1 MTLSFHKSVSLKIS
15 FKRSQKWTGN
25 PCSETRIP
33 LRQGRRGGKKNNKK
47 KKKTHPSRDSRS
59 RPLRAKSLCSQVG
72 AAKKNNSS
80 HQTAHWP
87 PVLPQ
92 ICTHSSNQCI
102 PLPFTE
108 ISSSGERRGAAR
120 RSGKRDMSV
129 GDFTMVQQA
138 NILPLRPLG
147 QTQHQ
152 AEGLQE
158 WRLPPFFFFPT
169 RFLAFVC
176 VLHPLNVCRRAA
188 ASASSRY

>member
-1 MTLSFHKSVSLKIS
+1 MILSFHKSVSLKIS
-15 FKRSQKWTGN
+15 FKRLQKWTGN
-25 PCSETRIP
+25 PCTETRIP
-33 LRQGRRGGKKNNKK
+33 LRQGRRGRKKKR

-72 AAKKNNSS
+72 AAKNNSS

-108 ISSSGERRGAAR
+108 ISSSRERRGAAR

-158 WRLPPFFFFPT
+158 WRLLPFFFFHP
-169 RFLAFVC
+169 FPCVC
-176 VLHPLNVCRRAA
+176 VCRIL
-188 ASASSRY
+188 